1 MEEVKKSIEEEENNK
16 IEQFDF
22 IDDGKIK
29 TQLKIF
35 PYFVSQYSI
44 YILTALVVL
53 IFLIIPQYH
62 SGKTFKSKINHLP
75 FNKNYVPKILAHFTD
90 IHVSHIFEYKTNGS
104 YDYIKE
110 YIKYEP
116 DLILA
121 TGDFIDNFEGDIY
134 WKRMGTQELQSW
146 QLYNRTIRQLLSKY
160 PVIDV
165 SGNHELFAL
174 DSLLSPENYFLN
186 YSFIF
191 NRSNVK
197 TYEDFV
203 IRKIKMLNLTFILFN
218 DFRFPNPHPPYGKE
232 PHTTRYQLNLLENMI
247 DNLEEEECIV
257 LSHYHVDRCWLKT
270 SDKGHTIEEILSNK
284 KVAFVFT
291 GHDHPRKLKIIH
303 HGSDGGLE
311 YCISSP
317 FNKHRAGLITI
328 DNGNLIYHDVYIPP
342 GGKRPLFFMTYP
354 VPSDQVSSHHIF
366 NLNKFEIRVL
376 SYMTDKNITLKVDGD
391 VKGELKYVMTLNN
404 KAILYSLPV
413 NLKNGNYKIHVYD
426 KDKKF
431 CDIKREFVVGDTYE
445 GSREKAI
452 DNPRF
457 LFVKRFSAIPMILF
471 LFFIIT
477 PFKFGNDLEIVKKLE
492 NFIEGDYY
500 KFNNNILIYFYL
512 IIFSPFIIRN
522 RFFKVNTICR
532 YCIIL
537 FSIYPLI
544 LPLHIFDRIDG
555 KFGFQF
561 NVFIV
566 LGTYI
571 QYEHWALDITYY
583 YYLCII
589 FPNLFH
595 LTSFE
600 QYPKKENNE
609 NVQNIYYFNML
620 LNLVGLFFI
629 LLINFGTMIEA
640 TSLIYL
646 VFSPYIA
653 IFTIIK
659 IIIYK
664 YYYVEVE
671 TEKENEKE
679 LVKK

>member
-1 MEEVKKSIEEEENNK
+1 
-16 IEQFDF
+16 
-22 IDDGKIK
+22 
-29 TQLKIF
+29 
-35 PYFVSQYSI
+35 
-44 YILTALVVL
+44 
-53 IFLIIPQYH
+53 
-62 SGKTFKSKINHLP
+62 
-75 FNKNYVPKILAHFTD
+75 
-90 IHVSHIFEYKTNGS
+90 
-104 YDYIKE
+104 
-110 YIKYEP
+110 
-116 DLILA
+116 
-121 TGDFIDNFEGDIY
+121 
-134 WKRMGTQELQSW
+134 
-146 QLYNRTIRQLLSKY
+146 
-160 PVIDV
+160 
-165 SGNHELFAL
+165 
-174 DSLLSPENYFLN
+174 
-186 YSFIF
+186 
-191 NRSNVK
+191 
-197 TYEDFV
+197 
-203 IRKIKMLNLTFILFN
+203 
-218 DFRFPNPHPPYGKE
+218 
-232 PHTTRYQLNLLENMI
+232 
-247 DNLEEEECIV
+247 
-257 LSHYHVDRCWLKT
+257 
-270 SDKGHTIEEILSNK
+270 
-284 KVAFVFT
+284 
-291 GHDHPRKLKIIH
+291 
-303 HGSDGGLE
+303 
-311 YCISSP
+311 
-317 FNKHRAGLITI
+317 
-328 DNGNLIYHDVYIPP
+328 
-342 GGKRPLFFMTYP
+342 
-354 VPSDQVSSHHIF
+354 
-366 NLNKFEIRVL
+366 
-376 SYMTDKNITLKVDGD
+376 
-391 VKGELKYVMTLNN
+391 
-404 KAILYSLPV
+404 
-413 NLKNGNYKIHVYD
+413 
-426 KDKKF
+426 
-431 CDIKREFVVGDTYE
+431 
-445 GSREKAI
+445 
-452 DNPRF
+452 
-457 LFVKRFSAIPMILF
+457 MILF

-500 KFNNNILIYFYL
+500 KFNNNILIYLYL

-671 TEKENEKE
+671 TEKEKENEKE

>member
-1 MEEVKKSIEEEENNK
+1 MEEIKKSIEEEENNK

-22 IDDGKIK
+22 IEDGKIK
-29 TQLKIF
+29 TQLKVI
-35 PYFVSQYSI
+35 PYFISEYSI
-44 YILTALVVL
+44 YLLTVLIVL

-62 SGKTFKSKINHLP
+62 SGKTVKSKINHLP
-75 FNKNYVPKILAHFTD
+75 FNKNYIPKILAHFTD
-90 IHVSHIFEYKTNGS
+90 IHVSHIFEHKTNGS
-104 YDYIKE
+104 YNYIKE
-110 YIKYEP
+110 FIKYKP

-134 WKRMGTQELQSW
+134 WKRLGTQELESW
-146 QLYNRTIRQLLSKY
+146 KLYNKTIREILSKY

-174 DSLLSPENYFLN
+174 DSLFSPENYFLD

-191 NRSNVK
+191 NRTNVK

-203 IRKIKMLNLTFILFN
+203 IRKIKIFNLTFILFN

-232 PHTTRYQLNLLENMI
+232 PHTTKHQLNLLENMI
-247 DNLEEEECIV
+247 DNLEEEECYI
-257 LSHYHVDRCWLKT
+257 LTHYHVDRCWLIK
-270 SDKGHTIEEILSNK
+270 SDKGHYIEEILSDK
-284 KVAFVFT
+284 KVAFIFS
-291 GHDHPRKLKIIH
+291 GHDHPHKLKIIH
-303 HGSDGGLE
+303 HGSEGGLE
-311 YCISSP
+311 YCTSSP
-317 FNKHRAGLITI
+317 YNHHRSGLITI
-328 DNGNLIYHDVYIPP
+328 DNGNLIYHDVYIEPSS
-342 GGKRPLFFMTYP
+342 GKRPLFFMTYP

-366 NLNKFEIRVL
+366 NLNNFEIRVL
-376 SYMTDKNITLKVDGD
+376 SYITDKNIILKVDGD

-404 KAILYSLPV
+404 KAILYSLSV
-413 NLKNGNYKIHVYD
+413 NLKNGIYKIHVYD

-431 CDIKREFVVGDTYE
+431 CNIKREFIVGDTYQ
-445 GSREKAI
+445 GKREKAI

-457 LFVKRFSAIPMILF
+457 LFLKRFSAIHMILF
-471 LFFIIT
+471 LFFIII
-477 PFKFGNDLEIVKKLE
+477 PFKFGNDLEIVTKLE
-492 NFIEGDYY
+492 NFIEGGYY
-500 KFNNNILIYFYL
+500 SYNNNILIYFYL

-522 RFFKVNTICR
+522 RFFKVNKICR
-532 YCIIL
+532 YCIIF
-537 FSIYPLI
+537 FSIYPLFF
-544 LPLHIFDRIDG
+544 PLHIFNSIDG
-555 KFGFQF
+555 KIGFQF

-566 LGTYI
+566 LGTHI

-600 QYPKKENNE
+600 QYSKKEK
-609 NVQNIYYFNML
+609 NVENIYYFNML
-620 LNLVGLFFI
+620 LNLIGCFYI

-646 VFSPYIA
+646 IVSPYIV
-653 IFTIIK
+653 IYTIIK

-664 YYYVEVE
+664 YCYE
-671 TEKENEKE
+671 EKQKEKQLIKE
-679 LVKK
+679 K